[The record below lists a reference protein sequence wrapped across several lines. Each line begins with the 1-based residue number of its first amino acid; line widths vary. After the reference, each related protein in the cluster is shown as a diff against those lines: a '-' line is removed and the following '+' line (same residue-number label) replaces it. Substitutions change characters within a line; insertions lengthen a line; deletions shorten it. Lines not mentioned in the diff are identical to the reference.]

1 MDVLWFNCLSLVQ
14 ILFSFFFVKFIFI
27 IILPCYQR
35 TKENKIQAKDKTETQ
50 DVLAYCMV
58 YANFIKRKLK
68 DI

>member
-1 MDVLWFNCLSLVQ
+1 M
-14 ILFSFFFVKFIFI
+14 
-27 IILPCYQR
+27 
-35 TKENKIQAKDKTETQ
+35 QAKDKTETQ